1 MPDATILIPTYR
13 HAELLPFAVR
23 SALAQVGSSFEVFVV
38 GDGVEDDTRAAL
50 DPYLS
55 DERVRFFDRP
65 KGGRNG
71 ELLRHEAL
79 QQASGD
85 IVCYLSDDDLLLPW
99 CVGTM
104 RELLVRAD
112 MAQDLPVNVSPD
124 GVLRYHGFNLGRPEF
139 VELMAAGLGGGGLTG
154 AAHTRGFYERLPF
167 GWRPAPAST
176 PSDMYMFRQLASM
189 PGFKG
194 VTSDH
199 LTALRFPSSTR
210 RGMSLEQRVQE
221 LARWERRLG
230 DPGLR
235 AELDHLTALAARAAA
250 ERLKLVVVER
260 ERELERIRKTR
271 WWRLRVWSADS
282 PPGRA
287 YRRRRG

>member
-1 MPDATILIPTYR
+1 
-13 HAELLPFAVR
+13 
-23 SALAQVGSSFEVFVV
+23 
-38 GDGVEDDTRAAL
+38 
-50 DPYLS
+50 
-55 DERVRFFDRP
+55 
-65 KGGRNG
+65 
-71 ELLRHEAL
+71 
-79 QQASGD
+79 
-85 IVCYLSDDDLLLPW
+85 
-99 CVGTM
+99 
-104 RELLVRAD
+104 
-112 MAQDLPVNVSPD
+112 
-124 GVLRYHGFNLGRPEF
+124 
-139 VELMAAGLGGGGLTG
+139 
-154 AAHTRGFYERLPF
+154 
-167 GWRPAPAST
+167 
-176 PSDMYMFRQLASM
+176 MYMFRQLASM

-199 LTALRFPSSTR
+199 LIALRFPSSIR
-210 RGMSLEQRVQE
+210 RGMSLEERVQE